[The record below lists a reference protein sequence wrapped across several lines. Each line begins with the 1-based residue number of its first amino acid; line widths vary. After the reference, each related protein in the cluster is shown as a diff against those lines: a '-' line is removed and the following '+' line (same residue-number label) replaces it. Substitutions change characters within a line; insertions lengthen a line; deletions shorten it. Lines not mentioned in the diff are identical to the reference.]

1 MGRPSSFTPEAGGAI
16 CEAIEGGATI
26 REITAREDMPAWPT
40 IRRWLR
46 DNEAFRTR
54 YAHAREVSAA
64 AFEERLLAEVATAV
78 DSDSASA
85 ARVRID
91 AIKWIMSKRAPK
103 VYGDKTQVDA
113 KVDAVI
119 SVVTGVPRAG

>member
-1 MGRPSSFTPEAGGAI
+1 MGRPSTFTQETADAI
-16 CEAIEGGATI
+16 CEFIEGGSTI
-26 REITAREDMPAWPT
+26 REITAREEMPAWPT

-46 DNEAFRTR
+46 EFESFRTR

-64 AFEERLLAEVATAV
+64 ALEERLFAEAATAV

-91 AIKWIMSKRAPK
+91 AIKWVMSKRAPK
-103 VYGDKTQVDA
+103 VYGDKVQ
-113 KVDAVI
+113 I
-119 SVVTGVPRAG
+119 GRAHV